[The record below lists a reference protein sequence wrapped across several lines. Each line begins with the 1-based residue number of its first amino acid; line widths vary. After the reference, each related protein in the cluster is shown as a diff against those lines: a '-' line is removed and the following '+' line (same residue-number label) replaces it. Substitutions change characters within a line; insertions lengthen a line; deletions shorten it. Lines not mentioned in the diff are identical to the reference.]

1 MSIKIELII
10 KLKDESELILSEE
23 AKGLFEGL
31 FDELSKIFAK
41 EKEYIPYPSTWPLLY
56 EPYKWWEWK
65 PTWHGTITINN
76 GTSSYEKN
84 EFNNCTNSIESI
96 SCYLLNN

>member
-1 MSIKIELII
+1 MSIKIELRI

-23 AKGLFEGL
+23 EAK
-31 FDELSKIFAK
+31 ELYEELTKIFAK

-65 PTWHGTITINN
+65 PSWPITITYTN

-96 SCYLLNN
+96 SCYLLNS